1 MRKILLDTN
10 AYVAFKNGNQD
21 AIEIIRLAAEIGM
34 SLVVLGELLAGFVA
48 GGKEMKNRQELDK
61 FLSSPRITIIPIDEE
76 TPEFYAR
83 IFKQLKVDGQLIPI
97 NDLWIAASALQHG
110 YAVLTYDKHFYAVKN
125 LITCRTPA
133 EIVP

>member
-110 YAVLTYDKHFYAVKN
+110 YAVLTYDKHFSAVKN